1 MGINSSKITMITFG
15 LGAALAAA
23 GGSLLLPLFYLFP
36 DVGHLFTAKSFI
48 ITILGGLGSTWG
60 AAIGGLIL
68 GLSESL
74 GATYISMGYKDVVGL
89 VIFILVLLFL
99 PGGIRSLVKR

>member
-1 MGINSSKITMITFG
+1 MITFG
-15 LGAALAAA
+15 LGAACTAALAPPAA
-23 GGSLLLPLFYLFP
+23 VLPFP

-60 AAIGGLIL
+60 AAIGGLVI

-89 VIFILVLLFL
+89 VMFILVLLFL